1 MSDDHF
7 SFNLVDQ
14 VWLPYVDTGGGTGTA
29 SLRQV
34 LIDSPAI
41 KDLTVDTPTQYPAI
55 LRVLLAVLHRS
66 MGTAHGKHHGSY
78 PRDKRGWKK
87 HYASGPPA
95 TQINEYLDT
104 WRDRFDLF
112 GIEAPFLQVSDLRST
127 NGDRKPSSLLIPY
140 AAAGNNAPIFS
151 AHRDASPEALTPAQ
165 ATRWLIHA
173 HAWDTAGIKT
183 GAARDTRAKNGKTTG
198 NRTGL
203 LGNLGVIV
211 PTGDNLWETLMFN
224 LLVLDDAL
232 SPRHDVPVWEH
243 DSPLTANW
251 QERSSRG
258 LLDLYT
264 WPGRRIR
271 LFPEQVDG
279 EVRVREVLVCA
290 GDRLRTDEPLH
301 GKEPHTAWYSTA
313 KKAQSATSS
322 AKAPLLPYRPIT
334 HEPGQQLWRGLG
346 GILGRGRDGTQR
358 DQGLPLP
365 KALEQVGIF
374 QRAIGRKLVR
384 VHASGIAYGLQNA
397 VIDETYADVLPLPVA
412 LFEVE
417 GEQELAKL
425 AIAAVT
431 DTGNAAWA
439 LGRLAAD
446 IAFASGADEDTQK
459 AREPQAKNRLY
470 AALDQP
476 FRAWVAGLQDESR
489 IEDYRADWHRT
500 ARQAAWKIASDLI
513 GQAPPSAMRSRT
525 RKEKPKGQK
534 GEPMPMNL
542 ALAEREFS
550 RRLRYRL
557 PSAYPQQDS
566 SPEQLPSDDQNGDAD

>member
-1 MSDDHF
+1 MRDDHTT
-7 SFNLVDQ
+7 FNLVDQ
-14 VWLPYVDTGGGTGTA
+14 PWLPYVDGGGGTGTA

-34 LIDSPAI
+34 LIDSPGI

-55 LRVLLAVLHRS
+55 LRFLLAVLHRS
-66 MGTAHGKHHGSY
+66 MGMAHGKQHGSY

-87 HYASGPPA
+87 HYTGGPPA
-95 TQINEYLDT
+95 PQINEYLAS

-112 GIEAPFLQVSDLRST
+112 STEAPFFQVSDLQST
-127 NGDRKPSSLLIPY
+127 NGDRKPSTLLIPY

-151 AHRDASPEALTPAQ
+151 AHRDAAPEALTPAQ
-165 ATRWLIHA
+165 AARWLIHA

-183 GAARDTRAKNGKTTG
+183 GAAHDTQAKNGKTTG

-203 LGNLGVIV
+203 LGSLGVIV
-211 PTGDNLWETLMFN
+211 PTGDTLWETLMFN

-232 SPRHDVPVWEH
+232 SPNHDVPVWEH

-251 QERSSRG
+251 RERSPRG

-264 WPGRRIR
+264 WPSRRIR

-279 EVRVREVLVCA
+279 QVRVREVLVCA

-313 KKAQSATSS
+313 KKTQSATSA
-322 AKAPLLPYRPIT
+322 AKAPVLPYRPIR

-346 GILGRGRDGTQR
+346 GILGRGRDGSHG
-358 DQGLPLP
+358 DQGAPLP
-365 KALEQVGIF
+365 KALGQVGTF
-374 QRAIGRKLVR
+374 RNMIGRKLVR

-397 VIDETYADVLPLPVA
+397 VIDETYDDVLPLPVA
-412 LFEVE
+412 LFGVD
-417 GEQELAKL
+417 GEQELANL

-431 DTGNAAWA
+431 DTSNAAWA

-459 AREPQAKNRLY
+459 AREQYAKNRLY
-470 AALDQP
+470 VALDQP

-489 IEDYRADWHRT
+489 IEDYRAAWHRT
-500 ARQAAWKIASDLI
+500 VWQSVWRIASDLI
-513 GQAPPSAMRSRT
+513 GQAPPGAMRSRP

-534 GEPMPMNL
+534 GEPLPMNL
-542 ALAEREFS
+542 ALAEHEFS

-557 PSAYPQQDS
+557 PNAYPRQENA
-566 SPEQLPSDDQNGDAD
+566 PERRPSDDQNGDAD